1 MNNETRKKIM
11 RRFCKIVLQGKV
23 FLFSSEET
31 YHNNEGA
38 SVETNHNNEA
48 CFLIIIQ
55 SYGDDPNSRSQLL
68 LEAIEILNIYL
79 RVLSAQAHFKH

>member
-31 YHNNEGA
+31 NHNNEED
-38 SVETNHNNEA
+38 SVETNHNNEV

-55 SYGDDPNSRSQLL
+55 SYGP
-68 LEAIEILNIYL
+68 YL
-79 RVLSAQAHFKH
+79 YKSETY

>member
-31 YHNNEGA
+31 YHNNEEA

-55 SYGDDPNSRSQLL
+55 SYGP
-68 LEAIEILNIYL
+68 YL
-79 RVLSAQAHFKH
+79 YKSETY